1 MYKEIFASRVKKARN
16 DIGFTQR
23 EVEKETGISQSKLA
37 KLETGKL
44 EPDLETLGILC
55 EFYNISAD
63 WLLGT
68 GMKR

>member
-1 MYKEIFASRVKKARN
+1 MYKEIFASRVKKARS